1 VSDVHDPTFRSIR
14 NELIIIFLALL
25 SVGLLLFEVIADL
38 APHQRVLIERVDIG
52 IAIIFLLEF
61 LWRLRRAENRLRFFR
76 ESWWELLA
84 AIPITNDM
92 ARALRSVRLLRLL
105 QVVRM
110 LRVIRL
116 AARVEV
122 MLEHARVFREQTQI
136 ITVSMTLATVVLCG
150 GLGFH
155 FFEFGIN
162 PHVRSFWD
170 SLWWSVVT
178 VTTVG
183 YGDIVPVTAGG
194 RIVAVP
200 LLFVGLAVFG
210 LYTAAVAAWL
220 LRRRA
225 KSAESDRDDTQPR

>member
-1 VSDVHDPTFRSIR
+1 VSDVHDPTVRSLR
-14 NELIIIFLALL
+14 NELIIIFLALV
-25 SVGLLLFEVIADL
+25 SVGLLLFEVVADL
-38 APHQRVLIERVDIG
+38 APHQRVIIERVDLG

-61 LWRLRRAENRLRFFR
+61 LWRFQRAESKLRFLR
-76 ESWWELLA
+76 QSWWELLA

-105 QVVRM
+105 QVVRI

-116 AARVEV
+116 TARVEV
-122 MLEHARVFREQTQI
+122 LFEQARLFREQTQI

-155 FFEFGIN
+155 FFEFGVN
-162 PHVRSFWD
+162 PNVKSFRD
-170 SLWWSVVT
+170 SLWWSIVT

-200 LLFVGLAVFG
+200 LLIVGLAVFG
-210 LYTAAVAAWL
+210 LYTAAVATWL
-220 LRRRA
+220 IHRA
-225 KSAESDRDDTQPR
+225 K

>member
-1 VSDVHDPTFRSIR
+1 MSDVHDPTFRSLR

-25 SVGLLLFEVIADL
+25 SVGLLLFEVFADL
-38 APHQRVLIERVDIG
+38 APHQIVLIERVDMA
-52 IAIIFLLEF
+52 IAVIFLLEF
-61 LWRLRRAENRLRFFR
+61 LWRLRRADSKLRFFR
-76 ESWWELLA
+76 QSWWELLA

-116 AARVEV
+116 TARVNV
-122 MLEHARVFREQTQI
+122 LLDHARVFRQQTQI
-136 ITVSMTLATVVLCG
+136 ITVTMTFATVVLCG

-162 PHVRSFWD
+162 PRVRSFWD
-170 SLWWSVVT
+170 SLWWSIVT

-200 LLFVGLAVFG
+200 LLIIGLAVFG
-210 LYTAAVAAWL
+210 LYTASVATWL
-220 LRRRA
+220 IHRRA
-225 KSAESDRDDTQPR
+225 KSTEPDRDDAR